1 MARMYGGLAVRANL
15 LCVTWSSGRGRVLLF
30 DLDARELLSQW
41 TIQAPPAGYSD
52 ASSVAMDEHFHLFI
66 ADTTNNRV
74 RHYSAFGRHLAD
86 IGLPPGEQGQ
96 AHRDRPGVLDRPHAV
111 AVFDDTLYV
120 ACGERPQ
127 RRSLQRFWRDGR
139 VQKPLL
145 PQGDSDG
152 LFGAPRGVWVDA
164 AGVLLADTLHGQLLR
179 FRHNGVFV
187 AAAPTASSPRAMS
200 RPHALL
206 RLADGSVLFVEAGDE
221 PGLRSLSKALQ
232 PRALPGDLAERVQQ
246 PVAFAVDDQQRLYV
260 LDHHGDRVQRFC
272 GDGRFDATVVEL
284 PEYLDGAA
292 PEVT

>member
-30 DLDARELLSQW
+30 DLEARQLLSQW
-41 TIQAPPAGYSD
+41 TVQAPPAGYSD
-52 ASSVAMDEHFHLFI
+52 ASSVAMDERFHLFI
-66 ADTTNNRV
+66 ADTTNNRI

-86 IGLPPGEQGQ
+86 IGLPPGQQGQ

-127 RRSLQRFWRDGR
+127 RRSLQRFHRDGR

-145 PQGDSDG
+145 PQGDPEG

-164 AGVLLADTLHGQLLR
+164 EGVLLADTLHGQLLR

-187 AAAPTASSPRAMS
+187 AAVPTASSPRAMS
-200 RPHALL
+200 RPQAVV
-206 RLADGSVLFVEAGDE
+206 RLGSGGVLFVEAGDE
-221 PGLRSLSKALQ
+221 PGLRALSPALQ
-232 PRALPGDLAERVQQ
+232 PMPLPGDLAAAVLH
-246 PVAFAVDDQQRLYV
+246 PAAFARDDRDRLYV
-260 LDHHGDRVQRFC
+260 LDHHGDRVQRFLA
-272 GDGRFDATVVEL
+272 DGRFDQTVVEL
-284 PEYLDGAA
+284 PEYLEGAS